1 MAGYWDK
8 VLTRRIDRRRALAA
22 TGATAFS
29 AAFLAACGGDDDA
42 PSPTATTASTGSSGA
57 TGATG
62 ATGGTGATGSTGSG
76 GQPTQTSGLL
86 FDPIDE
92 TADAV
97 PGGLYTGS
105 HPLVLTTLDPMFP
118 GGHIRVA
125 RRGYSAL
132 FRVTDGVLQ
141 NSDGSVEGDLAES
154 WELSPDNLTLTIK
167 LYPEAGFAPVDPV
180 NGRPADAEDVVF
192 SWSRMVEV
200 GQLAGELANEV
211 SPAAPIESIEAPD
224 STTIVMKM
232 VRPDVTVFPN
242 LATEVLG
249 GLYILAKEAA
259 DESVIDVQR
268 EAIGTG
274 PYYMTENSEVEY
286 RWKKNPH
293 FKRPALSNGE
303 PFIDEIYEPVITDSA
318 AGTAQF
324 VAGALLE
331 YGVPATDQI
340 AVKKGNPELLMVARP
355 PSGFGESLYFG
366 VHPDSAFKDER
377 VRIAF
382 MKTIDRQPYLEA
394 SYNTDRFATEG
405 IAIDTIWESSLKA
418 ITYHGWRL
426 DPASESDFPD
436 SYTNFVY
443 DLEEAQKLIEAAG
456 FSTPLEFDNT
466 YGAPS
471 ATSFPA
477 GYYTR
482 AEIFLGMIESSG
494 LWKQNRVLVD
504 YRTEW
509 SSERFRFSSGNFV
522 GTTWGPDTSPPEA
535 TSAMFFKYN
544 SAGGYFLG
552 GDSTL
557 DDLTAKAKLEFD
569 DGARQEIIKEAQ
581 RYEASMMYNEKIG
594 GAGGFALFWPALRN
608 LGVYRGGTNWLGVT
622 TPSGLKAW
630 LDMTKPPFA

>member
-1 MAGYWDK
+1 MANYWDK
-8 VLTRRIDRRRALAA
+8 VLARRVGRRRALAA

-29 AAFLAACGGDDDA
+29 AAFLAACGGDDDDGG
-42 PSPTATTASTGSSGA
+42 TTAA
-57 TGATG
+57 TGGTAATG
-62 ATGGTGATGSTGSG
+62 ATGGTGATGATGATGSTGAG
-76 GQPTQTSGLL
+76 AQPTQESGLL
-86 FDPIDE
+86 FTPVDE
-92 TADAV
+92 TAQAV

-118 GGHIRVA
+118 GGQIRVA

-132 FRVTDGVLQ
+132 FRVTDGILQ

-180 NGRPADAEDVVF
+180 NGRPADAEDVLF
-192 SWSRMVEV
+192 SWKRMIEV

-211 SPAAPIESIEAPD
+211 SPAAPIARVTAPD
-224 STTIVMKM
+224 STTIVMEM
-232 VRPDVTVFPN
+232 VRPDVTIFPN

-249 GLYILAKEAA
+249 GLYVLAKEAE
-259 DESVIDVQR
+259 DQNVIDVQR

-274 PYYMTENSEVEY
+274 PYYMTEVSEVEY

-293 FKRPALSNGE
+293 FKRPALTNGE
-303 PFIDEIYEPVITDSA
+303 PFVDEIYEPVITDSA

-324 VAGALLE
+324 IAGSLLE

-340 AVKKGNPELLMVARP
+340 AVKKDNPQLLMVARP

-366 VHPDSAFKDER
+366 ILPDSPFKDER
-377 VRIAF
+377 LRIAF

-394 SYNTDRFATEG
+394 SYNTDRFASEG
-405 IAIDTIWESSLKA
+405 IGIDTIWESSLKA
-418 ITYHGWRL
+418 ITYSGWRL
-426 DPASESDFPD
+426 DPSSQSDFPD
-436 SYTNFVY
+436 SYTNFVF

-456 FSTPLEFDNT
+456 YSTPLEFDNT
-466 YGAPS
+466 YAAPS
-471 ATSFPA
+471 PTSFP
-477 GYYTR
+477 GSYYTR

-494 LWKQNRVLVD
+494 LWKQNRVLID

-509 SSERFRFSSGNFV
+509 SSERHRFSKGQFV
-522 GTTWGPDTSPPEA
+522 GTTWGPDTSAPDA

-544 SAGGYFLG
+544 SAGGYYFG
-552 GDSTL
+552 GDATL
-557 DDLTAKAKLEFD
+557 DDLTSRAKTEFD
-569 DGARQEIIKEAQ
+569 VDARAELIHEAQ
-581 RYEASMMYNEKIG
+581 RYEAAMMYNEKLG
-594 GAGGFALFWPALRN
+594 TAGSLALRWPALRN
-608 LGVYRGGTNWLGVT
+608 VGVYQGGTNWLGIT

-630 LDMTKPPFA
+630 IDTTKPPFA